1 MYNLQFVTTFTR
13 VSSMA
18 FTPCKLVLEK
28 RGDIYQKRLKKKYFY
43 SQNHHNCHYRDLIL
57 VKLTII
63 LIILFSADRFAAF

>member
-28 RGDIYQKRLKKKYFY
+28 RGDIYQKRLKKNTFIPK
-43 SQNHHNCHYRDLIL
+43 I
-57 VKLTII
+57 TITVTI
-63 LIILFSADRFAAF
+63 EI

>member
-1 MYNLQFVTTFTR
+1 MYNLKLVTTFTR

-18 FTPCKLVLEK
+18 FAFCKHLRNGV
-28 RGDIYQKRLKKKYFY
+28 IYTGTGFLKNSFY
-43 SQNHHNCHYRDLIL
+43 SQNHHKCHYRDLAL